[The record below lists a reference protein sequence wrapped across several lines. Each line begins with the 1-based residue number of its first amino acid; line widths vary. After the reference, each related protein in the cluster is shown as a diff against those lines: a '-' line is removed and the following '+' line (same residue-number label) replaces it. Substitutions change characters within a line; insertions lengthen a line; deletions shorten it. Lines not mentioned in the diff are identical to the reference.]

1 MIKIV
6 RSHEKIEVKNIIAT
20 FYANP
25 GVGKTS
31 LAYTA
36 ESPLLLD
43 FDRGAY
49 RAKNRKDTVVIES
62 WRDVASMSKEDID
75 GFKTIIIDTAGRAL
89 DCLAA
94 DIIKRQPK
102 MNRGAGALSLQGYGA
117 LKAEFSSWL
126 KHVKSFGVDIVMLAH
141 SSEGKSGDD
150 VIMRIDAQGS
160 SKDEIYKVS
169 DMMGYLSIIEGKIM
183 LNCNPADVAFGKN
196 PGIPVLQFPHPTE
209 NPAFLA
215 EVISMAKDSLNRMSI
230 EQAAL
235 MTETEEWREKFTD
248 ANAEELNKLIP
259 QVSSASPAIIDTIKR
274 IMIKIAESNGIAFNK
289 DSRQFVPPIAPTE
302 TTQAGSA
309 TTDSS
314 ADRTPEPSP
323 VQLSPTIDQQRPRT
337 RPSLFNQ

>member
-6 RSHEKIEVKNIIAT
+6 RSHEQIEVKNIIAT

-31 LAYTA
+31 LAYTT

-49 RAKNRKDTVVIES
+49 RAKNRKETVVIES
-62 WRDVASMSKEDID
+62 WQDVASMSREDIA
-75 GFKTIIIDTAGRAL
+75 GFKTVIIDTAGRAL

-150 VIMRIDAQGS
+150 IIMRIDAQGS

-196 PGIPVLQFPHPTE
+196 PGIPVLQFPHPAE
-209 NPAFLA
+209 NPVFLA
-215 EVISMAKDSLNRMSI
+215 EVISMAKDSLNRMSV

-235 MTETEEWREKFTD
+235 MTEMEEWRDKFTD
-248 ANAEELNKLIP
+248 ADAEELNKLIP
-259 QVSSASPAIIDTIKR
+259 QVSSASPAILDTIKR
-274 IMIKIAESNGIAFNK
+274 MMVKIAESSGITFDKATK
-289 DSRQFVPPIAPTE
+289 QFVPPVTPTE
-302 TTQAGSA
+302 TTQADSA
-309 TTDSS
+309 STD
-314 ADRTPEPSP
+314 
-323 VQLSPTIDQQRPRT
+323 
-337 RPSLFNQ
+337 RPSESSTEPPSQQ

>member
-6 RSHEKIEVKNIIAT
+6 RSHEQIEVKNIIAT

-62 WRDVASMSKEDID
+62 WQDVASMSREDIA
-75 GFKTIIIDTAGRAL
+75 GFKTVIIDTAGRAL

-94 DIIKRQPK
+94 DIIRRQPK

-141 SSEGKSGDD
+141 SSEGKNGDD

-169 DMMGYLSIIEGKIM
+169 DMMGYLSIIDGKVM

-196 PGIPVLQFPHPTE
+196 PGIPVLQFPHPAE
-209 NPAFLA
+209 NPVFLA
-215 EVISMAKDSLNRMSI
+215 EVISMAKDSLNKMSA
-230 EQAAL
+230 EQVAL
-235 MTETEEWREKFTD
+235 MAETEEWRERFAD
-248 ANAEELNKLIP
+248 ADAEELNKLIP
-259 QVSSASPAIIDTIKR
+259 QVSSASPAILGTIKR
-274 IMIKIAESNGIAFNK
+274 MMVKIAESNGIVFDMEAK
-289 DSRQFVPPIAPTE
+289 QFVPPVTPAESSTE
-302 TTQAGSA
+302 PPA
-309 TTDSS
+309 
-314 ADRTPEPSP
+314 
-323 VQLSPTIDQQRPRT
+323 QQ
-337 RPSLFNQ
+337 